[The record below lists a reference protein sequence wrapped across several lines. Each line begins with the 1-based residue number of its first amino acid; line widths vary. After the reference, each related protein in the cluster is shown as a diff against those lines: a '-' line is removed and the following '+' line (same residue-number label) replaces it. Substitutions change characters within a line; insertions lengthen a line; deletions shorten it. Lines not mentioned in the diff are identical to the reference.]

1 LPQPQPTRRFGD
13 LDPEATAAHRALA
26 LALRALCEAVGGTR
40 KSIAESLHVSEP
52 KLSAHLNARRTRPDR
67 QLIADLHI
75 LATTKS
81 GSNGVRALS
90 ELTDLLGQ
98 ALRSTHLCWSCQAEM
113 QTPPAAEQAA
123 AEQAAAEQAAAE
135 QAAAEQA
142 AAEQAAAEQ
151 AAAEQAAAEQA
162 AGPAARIVRPRM
174 RTRTWEARGRVD
186 TLKRIAGT
194 AVRRTLPVPP
204 PQGDRQL
211 LSVPDRTWAPFAD
224 LARHLGAGRA
234 GDARTILQHSG
245 TATAPTEVA
254 DAVAT
259 CRGGGLDEAAEAIL
273 HYAGTRGAADALRI
287 VRVLNARQQ
296 YSDAEVL
303 LRSALEE

>member
-1 LPQPQPTRRFGD
+1 MPQPQPTRRFGD

-26 LALRALCEAVGGTR
+26 LALRALCEAIGGTR

-67 QLIADLHI
+67 QLIADLHA
-75 LATTKS
+75 LATAKS

-135 QAAAEQA
+135 QAA
-142 AAEQAAAEQ
+142 
-151 AAAEQAAAEQA
+151 
-162 AGPAARIVRPRM
+162 GPAARMVRPRM
-174 RTRTWEARGRVD
+174 RTRTWQARGRVH

-194 AVRRTLPVPP
+194 AARRTLPVPP

-273 HYAGTRGAADALRI
+273 HYAGTRGAADVLRI

>member
-1 LPQPQPTRRFGD
+1 MPQPQPTRRFGD

-113 QTPPAAEQAA
+113 QTPP
-123 AEQAAAEQAAAE
+123 
-135 QAAAEQA
+135 
-142 AAEQAAAEQ
+142 AAEQ